1 MLGRTHAG
9 FVALLLLLPAG
20 FSAAEE
26 TGRIEPLDGTHRLN
40 ERSPLASSVP
50 QAPLSTAPPADSSS
64 RPMTP
69 FAAPMPPNQLTPA
82 PLLPFHPNGTLVPN
96 RPLMPAPQAP
106 SYPPDPAHAGTR
118 AHPSLP
124 APFSGGGRA
133 GR

>member
-1 MLGRTHAG
+1 MLGGSYAG
-9 FVALLLLLPAG
+9 FVALIILLSAG
-20 FSAAEE
+20 LSAAEE
-26 TGRIEPLDGTHRLN
+26 AGRIEPLDGTHRLN
-40 ERSPLASSVP
+40 GRSPLAPSVP
-50 QAPLSTAPPADSSS
+50 QARLSTAPPADSSS
-64 RPMTP
+64 RPTTP

-106 SYPPDPAHAGTR
+106 SYPPDPARAETR